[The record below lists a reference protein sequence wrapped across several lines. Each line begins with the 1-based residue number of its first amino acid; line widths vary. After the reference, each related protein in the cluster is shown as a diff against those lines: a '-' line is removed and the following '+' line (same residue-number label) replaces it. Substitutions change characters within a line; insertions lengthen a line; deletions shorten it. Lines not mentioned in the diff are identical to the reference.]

1 MTIFGKKLSEYCRF
15 QQAILWLIGV
25 VGVAKLAMSL
35 AGLPDE
41 TTKWLSITVLT
52 IAGVIYYGVRVHT
65 SGFGSYKQ
73 LLPLIFNQNVL
84 AQGIIAAGI
93 IIAMVTGRD
102 NVFTAPEY
110 SPSAD
115 GKTWL
120 HVGAHLLLGTTVGTL
135 LSWLVASI
143 VMWVTRRVARRP
155 AAAVA

>member
-15 QQAILWLIGV
+15 QQAILWAIGV
-25 VGVAKLAMSL
+25 VGLAKLAMSL
-35 AGLPDE
+35 AGVSNDA
-41 TTKWLSITVLT
+41 TKWLSLTALTSAAVL
-52 IAGVIYYGVRVHT
+52 YYGVRVHT

-73 LLPLIFNQNVL
+73 LVPLIFNQNVL

-93 IIAMVTGRD
+93 VIAIATGRD

-135 LSWLVASI
+135 LSWLIASL
-143 VMWVTRRVARRP
+143 VMWVTKRVSRRP
-155 AAAVA
+155 AAAPA

>member
-15 QQAILWLIGV
+15 QQAILWVIGV
-25 VGVAKLAMSL
+25 VGLARLALSL
-35 AGLPDE
+35 AGVPNDI
-41 TTKWLSITVLT
+41 TKWLSLT
-52 IAGVIYYGVRVHT
+52 AATSLAVVYYGVRVHT

-84 AQGIIAAGI
+84 AQAIIAAGI
-93 IIAMVTGRD
+93 IIAIVTGRD

-120 HVGAHLLLGTTVGTL
+120 HVGAHLLLGTTVGSL
-135 LSWLVASI
+135 LSWLVGSI
-143 VMWVTRRVARRP
+143 VMWVTKRVARRP
-155 AAAVA
+155 APAAA